1 MNKLDSTLKNLIR
14 DDIKRKGLVDS
25 GALLNSIKVTF
36 DIFTNSIILNVEA
49 EDYFQYLDK
58 RYNIMDD
65 VLSSSQW
72 QNALDE
78 AMLELIEKRLG

>member
-1 MNKLDSTLKNLIR
+1 MSELDNELTKLIR

-25 GALLNSIKVTF
+25 GALLNSITVTS
-36 DIFTNSIILNVEA
+36 DIFANSIILNVEA
-49 EDYFQYLDK
+49 EDYFQFVDK

-65 VLSSSQW
+65 VLSSSKW
-72 QNALDE
+72 QNALDA